1 MRKMLSLILSILLV
15 LSGVGQQLF
24 ASEVETETEPQIT
37 LSDFHDLNDPKLLEY
52 VEDSLYEDISKQL
65 DGQDFYVENV
75 SATYISKEFLEQLS
89 YNSQSNI
96 FFGYTLDE
104 LDKEFQGE
112 KYVFT
117 LGDNGE
123 TIVTTFEDYDD
134 TYERVIKNV
143 LIGSG
148 VIIICVTISVATGG
162 AGAPAASMI
171 FATSAKTGAAFAA
184 SSGALSGV
192 AAGIATG
199 IQTKDMEQAIKA
211 GALAGSES
219 FKWGAIT
226 GAIAGGATSL
236 VTLRAAS
243 SGGLTMNEAAIVIK
257 ESKVPAE
264 FVKQIHT
271 IEEYNKIKTQCEE
284 WGWTVKE
291 FADFCLKTK
300 YPLEMVELFKS
311 AEEGAIYSQQAS
323 LFAEQ
328 VGEKTALIRTIDL
341 SYESTMADGRVLTNL
356 ERMKEGYAAID
367 PLTGTPYELHHIGQ
381 SIDSPLAILTKAEH
395 TGAANNS
402 ILHDVHIA
410 NGKGVHSLLSA
421 KDWAKQKAKF
431 WKDMYELLIAS

>member
-1 MRKMLSLILSILLV
+1 MRKVLSLILSILLV
-15 LSGVGQQLF
+15 FSGVGQQVF
-24 ASEVETETEPQIT
+24 ASESETETESQIT

-52 VEDSLYEDISKQL
+52 VENSLYEDISKQL

-104 LDKEFQGE
+104 LDEEFQGE
-112 KYVFT
+112 RYVFT

-123 TIVTTFEDYDD
+123 TIVTTFENYDD

-171 FATSAKTGAAFAA
+171 FATSAKTGATFAA

-192 AAGIATG
+192 AVGIATG
-199 IQTKDMEQAIKA
+199 IKTKDMEQAIKA

-236 VTLRAAS
+236 VTLKAAS
-243 SGGLTMNEAAIVIK
+243 SGGLTMNEAATVIK

-264 FVKQIHT
+264 FVKQIHS
-271 IEEYNKIKTQCEE
+271 IDEYNKIKTLCEE

-291 FADFCLKTK
+291 FSDFCMKSK
-300 YPLEMVELFKS
+300 YPLELVELFHS
-311 AEEGAIYSQQAS
+311 AEEGAIYVDQAS
-323 LFAEQ
+323 LVAGQ
-328 VGEKTALIRTIDL
+328 VGEKAALIRDIDL
-341 SYESTMADGRVLTNL
+341 TYQSTLADGRVLTNL
-356 ERMKEGYAAID
+356 ERMKEGYAALD

-381 SIDSPLAILTKAEH
+381 TIDSPLAIPTKAEH
-395 TGAANNS
+395 TSSANYS
-402 ILHDVHIA
+402 ILHNTNIA

-421 KDWAKQKAKF
+421 PDWAKQKAKF
-431 WKDMYELLIAS
+431 WKELAAQLATG